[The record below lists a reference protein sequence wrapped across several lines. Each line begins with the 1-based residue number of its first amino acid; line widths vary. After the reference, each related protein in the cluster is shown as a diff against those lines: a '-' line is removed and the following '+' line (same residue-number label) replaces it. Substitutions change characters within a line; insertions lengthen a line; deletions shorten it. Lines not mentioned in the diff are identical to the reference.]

1 MILNKRADVAM
12 CILDLS
18 ESFMYDFS
26 CNYIKEKHVN
36 KAKLLFIGTDS
47 LINEIETNNV
57 YNNFHKNKAS
67 LILLSFQIFQFYDKP
82 NKKVTVKMKATD
94 FVGLKSKMNWYIKG
108 DAIGNKKIIIKTLK
122 IRWHIK
128 IIKVCVLKRNKWD
141 TKLNK
146 YKVNLI
152 YYKHLNSTKFI
163 YDTVMI
169 NDAKLV
175 TELKF

>member
-1 MILNKRADVAM
+1 M
-12 CILDLS
+12 
-18 ESFMYDFS
+18 
-26 CNYIKEKHVN
+26 
-36 KAKLLFIGTDS
+36 
-47 LINEIETNNV
+47 EI
-57 YNNFHKNKAS
+57 
-67 LILLSFQIFQFYDKP
+67 
-82 NKKVTVKMKATD
+82 
-94 FVGLKSKMNWYIKG
+94 
-108 DAIGNKKIIIKTLK
+108 KKIIIKTLK

>member
-1 MILNKRADVAM
+1 M
-12 CILDLS
+12 
-18 ESFMYDFS
+18 
-26 CNYIKEKHVN
+26 
-36 KAKLLFIGTDS
+36 FIGTDS

-57 YNNFHKNKAS
+57 YNDFHKNKAS

-82 NKKVTVKMKATD
+82 NKKVTGKMKATD
-94 FVGLKSKMNWYIKG
+94 FVGLKSKMNWYIKADG
-108 DAIGNKKIIIKTLK
+108 IGNKIIIIKTLLK

-141 TKLNK
+141 TKLNG

-175 TELKF
+175 TELKFSYADIKILIKSKRFTGLA